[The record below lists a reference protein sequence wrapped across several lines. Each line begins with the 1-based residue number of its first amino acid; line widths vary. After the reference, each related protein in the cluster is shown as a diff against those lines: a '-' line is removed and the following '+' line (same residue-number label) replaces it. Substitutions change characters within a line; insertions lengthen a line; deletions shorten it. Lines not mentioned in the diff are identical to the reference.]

1 MDLAN
6 LFETDPDLQD
16 WFHQQIPLLPIL
28 IRLKHQLAK
37 VICHARQID
46 D

>member
-28 IRLKHQLAK
+28 IRLKHQLTKGIFYA
-37 VICHARQID
+37 HHID